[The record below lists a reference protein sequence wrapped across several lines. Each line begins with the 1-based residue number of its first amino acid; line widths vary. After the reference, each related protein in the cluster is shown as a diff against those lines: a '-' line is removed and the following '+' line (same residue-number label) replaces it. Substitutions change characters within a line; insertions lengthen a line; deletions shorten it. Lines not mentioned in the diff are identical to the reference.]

1 MSSTVLYE
9 NNIRLFVGQKLVQIF
24 FYTELCIFHIYNVHN
39 TLPFNFPIALSTFV
53 HLPLPISPGTWDLT
67 ILV

>member
-9 NNIRLFVGQKLVQIF
+9 KYQIVCGPKTGSDF

-39 TLPFNFPIALSTFV
+39 TLPFNFPIALSTSV
-53 HLPLPISPGTWDLT
+53 HLPSPISPGTWDLT